1 MPVMRQPSAW
11 ILLLIGIVGARAQVR
26 DSALHPDYAAHLEV
40 IVQRADI
47 GEMIPARI
55 YLFRNG
61 EAYRL
66 SPVDNLL
73 PLLQDN
79 FYRNRIWRM
88 TNRPSTLE
96 VTVRGM
102 SHVILL
108 EGRATFDVPA
118 GKQYRLEAYH
128 GLFYTPATVDF
139 ALSPEEHRTITL
151 KVDPMAAGRQENWI
165 SADDHVHLT
174 RAREDDDVFLRW
186 MRAEDLNVINDLEG
200 QRQQHFGVQY
210 AWGRDGE
217 GRTQGYSIRSGHETR
232 SDFYGHLLVLG
243 ARHLVRPLGIGD
255 MYGNSPF
262 AYPYPAVTFAE
273 GREAGAIVGFAH
285 FHGSRE
291 HSTLLMDLARNDL
304 DFVEVMQYALIKMKP
319 WYKTLSWYHLLN
331 AGFRVTG
338 TAGCDFPDPTD
349 HFVPWPRELPLLGPE
364 RTMVK
369 ARAGD
374 SAWETWAQGV
384 LRGAAVVTNGPLLD
398 FEVNGK
404 EAGSVIPWTGASHT
418 VAGLATA
425 VFHRPLEKLEIV
437 CNGKVV
443 ASRAANGAKEISFP
457 FQFSIDESSWIAAR
471 VQSMSLR
478 PGLEIWAHSNP
489 VYVLNDG
496 KPVYVRADRE
506 AVREQWKKEAE
517 FYRTAGLVFANEQQR
532 TEFFRLVEQT
542 SEILRGPQPPWPV
555 AVRAL
560 K

>member
-1 MPVMRQPSAW
+1 M
-11 ILLLIGIVGARAQVR
+11 LIGIVGAYAQVR
-26 DSALHPDYAAHLEV
+26 DSTLHPDYAAQLEV
-40 IVQRADI
+40 IVQRGDT
-47 GEMIPARI
+47 GEVVPARI
-55 YLFRNG
+55 YLFRSG

-88 TNRPSTLE
+88 NNRPRTLE

-128 GLFYTPATVDF
+128 GLFYTPVAANF
-139 ALSPEEHRTITL
+139 ALSPEERKTITL
-151 KVDPMAAGRQENWI
+151 QVYPMAAGRQENWI

-186 MRAEDLNVINDLEG
+186 MRAEDLSVVNDLEG

-217 GRTQGYSIRSGHETR
+217 GRIPGYSIRSGHETR
-232 SDFYGHLLVLG
+232 SNFYGHVLVLG
-243 ARHLVRPLGIGD
+243 GRHLIRPLGIGD
-255 MYGNSPF
+255 MYGNSPN

-273 GREAGAIVGFAH
+273 GRRAGAIVGFAH

-291 HSTLLMDLARNDL
+291 HSTLLMDLAHNDL

-319 WYKTLSWYHLLN
+319 WYKALGWYQLLN

-349 HFVPWPRELPLLGPE
+349 HFIPWPRELPLLGPE
-364 RTMVK
+364 RTLVK
-369 ARAGD
+369 ARAGE
-374 SAWETWAQGV
+374 SAWDAWSQAV
-384 LRGAAVVTNGPLLD
+384 LRGAAVVSNGPLLD
-398 FEVNGK
+398 FEVHGK
-404 EAGSVIPWTGASHT
+404 QPGSVIPWTGAAHA
-418 VAGLATA
+418 VEGVATA
-425 VFHRPLEKLEIV
+425 IFHQPLEKLEIV

-443 ASRAANGAKEISFP
+443 DSHAGNGGKEISFP
-457 FQFSIDESSWIAAR
+457 FQFPIAESSWIAAR
-471 VQSMSLR
+471 VQSASLR
-478 PGLEIWAHSNP
+478 SGLEVWAHSNP
-489 VYVLNDG
+489 VYVLKDG
-496 KPVYVRADRE
+496 KPVYVKADRE
-506 AVREQWKKEAE
+506 AVREQWEKEAE
-517 FYRTAGLVFANEQQR
+517 FYRTAGLVFADEAQR
-532 TEFFRLVEQT
+532 AAFFRLVEQT
-542 SEILRGPQPPWPV
+542 RAILRGPQPPWSV
-555 AVRAL
+555 TVRPL